1 MDAQKDIL
9 KELMFGHFP
18 GSLARILYPRRKP
31 EDITYVEAAY
41 KVKEPNRILPND
53 KRGSFEHDV
62 ILLFQHVI
70 KNGTKVLFKD
80 VVSIEIKTTTGD
92 LLKSEVR
99 QYLGATRLFFIAASG
114 GLLPAIISK
123 LHWDPMKQVIGVVD
137 SGTGQIVVLPQF
149 QNNRKDRRD
158 RLLAQ
163 CYLSKHRLPAFND
176 QELFSIHR
184 VRYPRGEEPAWVC
197 KDGLRLNPD
206 YLDLY
211 AGEAEAGFD
220 LNRYRYGE

>member
-1 MDAQKDIL
+1 MDVQKDIL
-9 KELMFGHFP
+9 KELIFGHFP

-41 KVKEPNRILPND
+41 KVKEPNLILPND

-114 GLLPAIISK
+114 VLLPAIISK

-137 SGTGQIVVLPQF
+137 SDTGQIVVLPQF

-158 RLLAQ
+158 HLLAQ
-163 CYLSKHRLPAFND
+163 CYLSEHRLPAFND

-184 VRYPRGEEPAWVC
+184 VRYPREEEPAWVC
-197 KDGLRLNPD
+197 KDGLWLNPA
-206 YLDLY
+206 YMEMY
-211 AGEAEAGFD
+211 ASEADAGFD
-220 LNRYRYGE
+220 LNQYRYGE

>member
-1 MDAQKDIL
+1 MDAQNNIL

-18 GSLARILYPRRKP
+18 GNLARILYPGRKP

-41 KVKEPNRILPND
+41 KVKEPNLILPND
-53 KRGSFEHDV
+53 KRGNFEHDV
-62 ILLFQHVI
+62 ILLFHHVI
-70 KNGTKVLFKD
+70 KNGTKDLFRD

-92 LLKSEVR
+92 LLKSEVK
-99 QYLGATRLFFIAASG
+99 QYLGATRLFFIAASWD
-114 GLLPAIISK
+114 LLPAIICK

-137 SGTGQIVVLPQF
+137 SDTGQIVVLPQF

-158 RLLAQ
+158 HLLAQ

-211 AGEAEAGFD
+211 AGEADAGFD
-220 LNRYRYGE
+220 LNRFRYGE